1 MPPLRIRSPFRI
13 CVGKQYGRLWLYKL
27 QKYAMSQDPICILL
41 DTHKTKVFIKIESAR
56 ARKEKEGIN
65 EAVRDVMV
73 KTTPINVL

>member
-1 MPPLRIRSPFRI
+1 
-13 CVGKQYGRLWLYKL
+13 
-27 QKYAMSQDPICILL
+27 MSQDPICILL